1 MGNPPGSPPVSTPTS
16 PATTQMRPAYHADSN
31 TGVVSQRLTSGA
43 VASRLCWHC
52 WCSSSC
58 RRCGG
63 CAQATYCSAVCGR
76 DDWPRHREWCTFD
89 TVRLLRRRL
98 PDLVVLQILHHA
110 NIRVPRHMRL
120 RIGDSHPA
128 RLGADAAA
136 MTRTVSSCIADTR
149 GTDATG
155 KGPTVLRCLTLPC
168 RYAASLALRCPARC
182 LTVGLTESLAKE

>member
-1 MGNPPGSPPVSTPTS
+1 MLACIHSVLAYIHRKQPHLHPSGKNTPTAHNAITLFERLFVVNPPGSLPVRPPTS
-16 PATTQMRPAYHADSN
+16 PATTRMRPAYHADSN

-63 CAQATYCSAVCGR
+63 CAQATYCSAGCRR

-128 RLGADAAA
+128 RLGVDGGA
-136 MTRTVSSCIADTR
+136 MPRTVN
-149 GTDATG
+149 
-155 KGPTVLRCLTLPC
+155 
-168 RYAASLALRCPARC
+168 ASIPGGA
-182 LTVGLTESLAKE
+182 